1 MDSSRCSSRK
11 LLCSYL
17 FFQDNCW
24 RGHQPLVS
32 WQLGGATCTAWPDCE
47 HSVRGGSL
55 APLGVPR
62 WRRRN
67 SCEVSALLLYNP
79 WLQIKLMPST
89 QKRDCVCCLAACS
102 RNLNTAFNCD
112 SFASKREVFP
122 LPWDPD
128 LKLAASQQSH
138 RWRCLPASVLS
149 VRGSGP

>member
-1 MDSSRCSSRK
+1 MDNSGHSSRK

-17 FFQDNCW
+17 FFQENCW
-24 RGHQPLVS
+24 RGHQSLVS
-32 WQLGGATCTAWPDCE
+32 WQLGGATCTAWPDWK
-47 HSVRGGSL
+47 HSVWEGSL
-55 APLGVPR
+55 APLGVPH

-112 SFASKREVFP
+112 SFASKRGFSFALRSRFKISCVSTEPSVEM
-122 LPWDPD
+122 
-128 LKLAASQQSH
+128 
-138 RWRCLPASVLS
+138 PASLS
-149 VRGSGP
+149 AQR